1 MSMDSAVNK
10 NELMQ
15 FKKPHELVKK
25 FNQSLYLNM
34 LADQDNKPEIFSE
47 MDVEEDNLQSLTSWI
62 STNISKNLESQIGS
76 ILNQVDTVKESE
88 AALLQEN
95 NALKET
101 NEIQRQMLAQAK

>member
-1 MSMDSAVNK
+1 
-10 NELMQ
+10 
-15 FKKPHELVKK
+15 
-25 FNQSLYLNM
+25 M